1 MKNRWWLPFLIV
13 ASLLLIL
20 ISVYTLRSVIS
31 PQVSYTWQKTFGKV
45 DYPGWVN
52 WDEAHSIEQ
61 TTDGGYIV
69 AGYTRSSIAHKPSD
83 VYILR
88 LDSKG
93 DLLWEKTFGG
103 KSSVNAYSIQQTTD
117 GGYIVAGS
125 TTSSSTGMADVYI
138 LRLDANGILLWEKT
152 YGRLDWAETAYSIQQ
167 TTDGGYI
174 LVGCAEGRFE
184 FPLDRDV
191 DIYILKLNY
200 MGDLFWEKIIG
211 NIDSDEYAYSIQQ
224 TTDGGYIVAGSTTS
238 SSTGM
243 ADVYILR
250 LDANGILLWEKTYGR
265 LDWAETAYSIQ
276 QTTDGGYVVA
286 GSRMSHD
293 SEEGKDTYIL
303 KLDSKG
309 DLIWEKTFDFR
320 WEDTLYSIQQTT
332 DGGYIAAG
340 YTLVLLGTPEM
351 YILRLDSR
359 GGLLWQ
365 RTFSGDGWS
374 IARSI
379 QQATDGGYVV
389 AGYTAPLKGGP
400 PDVHI
405 LKLNSRGETL
415 QNRGTESGPN
425 LNYTF
430 YI

>member
-103 KSSVNAYSIQQTTD
+103 KSSVN
-117 GGYIVAGS
+117 
-125 TTSSSTGMADVYI
+125 
-138 LRLDANGILLWEKT
+138 
-152 YGRLDWAETAYSIQQ
+152 
-167 TTDGGYI
+167 
-174 LVGCAEGRFE
+174 
-184 FPLDRDV
+184 
-191 DIYILKLNY
+191 
-200 MGDLFWEKIIG
+200 
-211 NIDSDEYAYSIQQ
+211 AYSIQQ

-415 QNRGTESGPN
+415 QNRGTESGSN